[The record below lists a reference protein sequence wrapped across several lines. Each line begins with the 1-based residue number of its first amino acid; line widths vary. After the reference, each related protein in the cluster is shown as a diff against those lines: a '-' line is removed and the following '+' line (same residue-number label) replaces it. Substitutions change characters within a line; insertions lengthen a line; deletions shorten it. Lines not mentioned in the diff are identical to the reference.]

1 MPFSKKK
8 KGKKKK
14 RGKKIY
20 ANGKLSR
27 FLFQLAHDDDDE
39 CVEGGGRGG
48 PRRSIHRN
56 RGRAAFSRYPFAAIV
71 LAAKIVSFNLPGV
84 AALYKI

>member
-1 MPFSKKK
+1 MASSLSIFVST
-8 KGKKKK
+8 GARR
-14 RGKKIY
+14 RG
-20 ANGKLSR
+20 GVR
-27 FLFQLAHDDDDE
+27 G
-39 CVEGGGRGG
+39 EGGGGA
-48 PRRSIHRN
+48 RRSIHRN